1 MDGFRASFAAQEV
14 IFGAGALGEL
24 GAQCE
29 RFGWRRL
36 MLCAT
41 AGARARGEVATIEA
55 QLGERLV
62 GAFEHVRPH
71 VPAEDV
77 AACADLAAQQRVDAL
92 IALGG
97 GSAIGLA
104 KATSHTLE
112 RQLSAAPDTPATP
125 NQQPHIPI
133 IALPTTYAGSE
144 MTAVYGVTRI
154 EDGVPRKVTVSDHRV
169 TPRLVI
175 YDPLLTLS
183 APPQVTAGTG
193 INAVAH
199 CVEALYSITR
209 NPLASAAALSGLRA
223 LASALPA
230 CVADGGDRAARGE
243 ALVGA
248 YLAGTAL
255 AHVTMGLHHGICHVL
270 GGSAGLAHG
279 DANAVMLPHVLRFNL
294 TATASELAPAAE
306 ALGAAAAGQSAE
318 DAAEVVRRVAAL
330 TKRLGLPQR
339 LRGLGIARERL
350 PELARI
356 AFANRTIHNNP
367 KPITSVAQLE
377 ELLQAAW

>member
-36 MLCAT
+36 LLCAT
-41 AGARARGEVATIEA
+41 AGARARGEIMPIEE

-62 GAFEHVRPH
+62 ASFERVQPH

-77 AACADLAAQQRVDAL
+77 ATCVDLATQQRVDAI

-104 KATSHTLE
+104 KATSHALE
-112 RQLSAAPDTPATP
+112 PGATP
-125 NQQPHIPI
+125 DPSSPLQQPHIPI
-133 IALPTTYAGSE
+133 LAIPTTYAGSE
-144 MTAVYGVTRI
+144 MTPVYGVTRA
-154 EDGVPRKVTVSDHRV
+154 EDGVARKVTVSDHRV
-169 TPRLVI
+169 TPGLVI

-199 CVEALYSITR
+199 CIEALYSITR
-209 NPLASAAALSGLRA
+209 NPLATAAALGGLRA

-230 CVADGGDRAARGE
+230 CVVDGADRAARSE
-243 ALVGA
+243 ALAGA

-279 DANAVMLPHVLRFNL
+279 DANGVMLPHVLRFNL
-294 TATASELAPAAE
+294 EATAPQLAQAAE
-306 ALGAAAAGQSAE
+306 PLGAVSAGQSA
-318 DAAEVVRRVAAL
+318 DAAAEVVRRIAAL
-330 TKRLGLPQR
+330 TERLGLPQR
-339 LRGLGIARERL
+339 LRTLGVTEERL

-367 KPITSVAQLE
+367 KPITSVAQIE
-377 ELLQAAW
+377 ELLRAAW